1 MTSSI
6 FQPADVHGVKG
17 RCELKDMVTTFAEID
32 DSGSSNNRT
41 ENLYHYLIIV
51 QNRCKYCNAKGVA
64 VEVSGYLL
72 GNEIVNLTQ
81 PIAPGGDQYV
91 LKYTNSKHVCG
102 VSPISSTFYEC
113 RDL

>member
-1 MTSSI
+1 
-6 FQPADVHGVKG
+6 
-17 RCELKDMVTTFAEID
+17 MVTTFAEID

-41 ENLYHYLIIV
+41 ENLLC
-51 QNRCKYCNAKGVA
+51 RYCNAKGVT

-91 LKYTNSKHVCG
+91 LKYTNSKQVGG
-102 VSPISSTFYEC
+102 VSPASATFYEC

>member
-1 MTSSI
+1 
-6 FQPADVHGVKG
+6 
-17 RCELKDMVTTFAEID
+17 MVTTFAEID
-32 DSGSSNNRT
+32 DSGSNSNNRT
-41 ENLYHYLIIV
+41 KNLYHYLIIIV

-91 LKYTNSKHVCG
+91 LKYMNSKQVGG
-102 VSPISSTFYEC
+102 VSPASATFYEC
-113 RDL
+113 SGLMISSSSGHRYEPWPYDCL

>member
-1 MTSSI
+1 
-6 FQPADVHGVKG
+6 
-17 RCELKDMVTTFAEID
+17 MVTTFAEID

-41 ENLYHYLIIV
+41 ENLY
-51 QNRCKYCNAKGVA
+51 RCKYCNAKGVA

-81 PIAPGGDQYV
+81 PSAPGGDQYV
-91 LKYTNSKHVCG
+91 LKYTNSKQVGG
-102 VSPISSTFYEC
+102 VSPASATFYEC